1 MEVLPQKK
9 PRITHTWILDSIDG
23 SRGRKERDF
32 SSFLGFFHRC
42 YHCDRCKYVWD
53 D

>member
-1 MEVLPQKK
+1 MQVLQKK

-32 SSFLGFFHRC
+32 QVSWVSIGVITVTDVSM
-42 YHCDRCKYVWD
+42 YGMIDG
-53 D
+53 